1 MNVAHAKLVTI
12 VLPAGLGEQLTEELK
27 ELGVS
32 GYTTMAVNGFGL
44 HGVKKYGLTDS
55 ANLRIETIVS
65 ESLCDRVLSHISVH
79 YAGVAL
85 VAHAHEVVAVPA
97 AQFAAE

>member
-44 HGVKKYGLTDS
+44 HGVKRYGLTDS

-65 ESLCDRVLSHISVH
+65 ERLCDRVLSHLSAH
-79 YAGVAL
+79 YAGAAL
-85 VAHAHEVVAVPA
+85 VAHAHAVVAVPA
-97 AQFAAE
+97 AQFTDE

>member
-1 MNVAHAKLVTI
+1 M
-12 VLPAGLGEQLTEELK
+12 
-27 ELGVS
+27 
-32 GYTTMAVNGFGL
+32 NGFGL

-55 ANLRIETIVS
+55 ANLRVETIVS
-65 ESLCDRVLSHISVH
+65 ETLCERVLSHLSLH